1 MAPATHHEYYLKRK
15 ADITLSLLGLILLSP
30 LFLIIALL
38 ILADSGRPVFYRQT
52 RTGKGGIPFD
62 ILKFRTMIVNADK
75 SSLLT
80 IGLHDNRIT
89 RVGYYLR
96 KYKIDEFP
104 QLINVLKG
112 EMSLV
117 GPRPEVTKY
126 TQLYTQQQ
134 KEALSVRPGITD
146 PASILLKD
154 ENEMI
159 AASPDPEK
167 FYIEK
172 LIPEKVSIN
181 IQYIERMSL
190 KNDLRIIVKTL
201 FAIIR

>member
-1 MAPATHHEYYLKRK
+1 MKRK
-15 ADITLSLLGLILLSP
+15 VDIVLSLLGIILLSP
-30 LFLIIALL
+30 LFLIIVLL
-38 ILADSGRPVFYRQT
+38 ILTDSGRPVLYRQA
-52 RTGKGGIPFD
+52 RTGKGDIPFD
-62 ILKFRTMIVNADK
+62 ILKFRTMIVDADK

-134 KEALSVRPGITD
+134 KEVLSVRPGITD
-146 PASILLKD
+146 PASILLKN

-181 IQYIERMSL
+181 LQYIERMSL
-190 KNDLRIIVKTL
+190 KNDLRIIIKTL
-201 FAIIR
+201 FAIIH

>member
-1 MAPATHHEYYLKRK
+1 MVPATHHEYYLKRK
-15 ADITLSLLGLILLSP
+15 TDIVLSLWGLILLSP
-30 LFLIIALL
+30 LFLIIVLL
-38 ILADSGRPVFYRQT
+38 ILVDSGKPVLYRQP
-52 RTGKGGIPFD
+52 RTGKDGVPFD

-96 KYKIDEFP
+96 KYKIDELP

-146 PASILLKD
+146 PASILLKN

-159 AASPDPEK
+159 AASSDPEK

-181 IQYIERMSL
+181 LQYIERMSL

>member
-1 MAPATHHEYYLKRK
+1 
-15 ADITLSLLGLILLSP
+15 
-30 LFLIIALL
+30 
-38 ILADSGRPVFYRQT
+38 
-52 RTGKGGIPFD
+52 
-62 ILKFRTMIVNADK
+62 MIVNADK

-96 KYKIDEFP
+96 KYKIDELP

-146 PASILLKD
+146 PASILLKN

-159 AASPDPEK
+159 AASSDPEK

-181 IQYIERMSL
+181 LQYIERMSL

>member
-15 ADITLSLLGLILLSP
+15 VDIVLSLLGLILLSP
-30 LFLIIALL
+30 LFLIIVLL
-38 ILADSGRPVFYRQT
+38 ILTDSGRPVFYRQP

-80 IGLHDNRIT
+80 IGLHDNRVT
-89 RVGYYLR
+89 RTGYYLR
-96 KYKIDEFP
+96 KYKIDELP

-117 GPRPEVTKY
+117 GPRPEVPKY
-126 TQLYTQQQ
+126 TQLYSQRQ
-134 KEALSVRPGITD
+134 KDVLSVRPGITD

-172 LIPEKVSIN
+172 LIPEKLSIN
-181 IQYIERMSL
+181 LQYIERMSL
-190 KNDLRIIVKTL
+190 KNDLRIIAKTL
-201 FAIIR
+201 LAIIR

>member
-1 MAPATHHEYYLKRK
+1 MAPSTHHEYYLKRK
-15 ADITLSLLGLILLSP
+15 ADIVLSILGLILLSP

-38 ILADSGRPVFYRQT
+38 ILADSGRPVLYLQP
-52 RTGKGGIPFD
+52 RTGKDGIPFD
-62 ILKFRTMIVNADK
+62 IFKFRTMIVNADK

-89 RVGYYLR
+89 RTGYYLR
-96 KYKIDEFP
+96 KYKIDELP

-117 GPRPEVTKY
+117 GPRPEVPKY
-126 TQLYTQQQ
+126 TQLYTQRQ

-159 AASPDPEK
+159 AASPDPEQ

-172 LIPEKVSIN
+172 LIPEKLSIN
-181 IQYIERMSL
+181 LQYIERMSL
-190 KNDLRIIVKTL
+190 KNDLRIIAKTL

>member
-112 EMSLV
+112 DMSLV

-181 IQYIERMSL
+181 LQYIEQMSL
-190 KNDLRIIVKTL
+190 KNDLRIIIKTL

>member
-1 MAPATHHEYYLKRK
+1 MKRK
-15 ADITLSLLGLILLSP
+15 VDIVLSLLGLILLSP
-30 LFLIIALL
+30 LFLIIVLL
-38 ILADSGRPVFYRQT
+38 ILTDSGRPVFYRQP

-80 IGLHDNRIT
+80 IGLHDNRVT
-89 RVGYYLR
+89 RTGYYLR
-96 KYKIDEFP
+96 KYKIDELP

-117 GPRPEVTKY
+117 GPRPEVPKY
-126 TQLYTQQQ
+126 TQLYSQRQ
-134 KEALSVRPGITD
+134 KDVLSVRPGITD

-172 LIPEKVSIN
+172 LIPEKLSIN
-181 IQYIERMSL
+181 LQYIERMSL
-190 KNDLRIIVKTL
+190 KNDLRIIAKTL
-201 FAIIR
+201 LAIIR

>member
-1 MAPATHHEYYLKRK
+1 MAPATHHEYYLKREV
-15 ADITLSLLGLILLSP
+15 DIVLSLLGLILLSP
-30 LFLIIALL
+30 LFLIIGLL
-38 ILADSGRPVFYRQT
+38 ILADSGRPVLYRQQ
-52 RTGKGGIPFD
+52 RIGKDGVPFN

-112 EMSLV
+112 DMSLV

-146 PASILLKD
+146 PASILLKN

-172 LIPEKVSIN
+172 LIPEKISIN
-181 IQYIERMSL
+181 LQYIERMSL
-190 KNDLRIIVKTL
+190 KNDLKIIVKTL

>member
-1 MAPATHHEYYLKRK
+1 MAPATHREYYLKRK
-15 ADITLSLLGLILLSP
+15 VDIVLSLLGIILLSP
-30 LFLIIALL
+30 LFLIIVLL
-38 ILADSGRPVFYRQT
+38 ILTDSGRPVLYRQA
-52 RTGKGGIPFD
+52 RTGKGDIPFD
-62 ILKFRTMIVNADK
+62 ILKFRTMIVDADK

-134 KEALSVRPGITD
+134 KEVLSVRPGITD
-146 PASILLKD
+146 PASILLKN

-181 IQYIERMSL
+181 LQYIERMSL
-190 KNDLRIIVKTL
+190 KNDLRIIIKTL
-201 FAIIR
+201 FAIIH